1 MAKQLPF
8 SSTTQQSKPLTKT
21 QPITAGQVKGILY
34 DARYQQTV
42 KKDHT
47 RQRIRRTSH
56 KIMRALEHANKLTKW
71 KKAPA
76 KKQTLSTCIITM
88 NSADRIAPLLR
99 YIRSFSDEIVVGVD
113 SKTTDNTFAVCEPLA
128 DVVFTIDNEA
138 QTCNGG
144 LQALVEKCTSDW
156 VLRLDD
162 DEFPEPLFEELLQG
176 LMADKYTHYKFP
188 RLHLC
193 QTEPLKWINDGY
205 LYPDFQMRL
214 FKNQPE
220 LLTFPDAVGH
230 TSIECAGKRGKVN
243 SVNLVH
249 LNFAINPRHKREEKL
264 LRYIDR
270 LNGEWVHPINE
281 YALLLEDFNYRIDAY
296 ECDADFA
303 KALVNTIEHQR
314 SIYLKNK

>member
-1 MAKQLPF
+1 MARKLPF
-8 SSTTQQSKPLTKT
+8 SSTPATLVTPARSHASLS
-21 QPITAGQVKGILY
+21 AGSVSGIHY
-34 DARYQQTV
+34 DAQYQHTV
-42 KKDHT
+42 KTDHA

-56 KIMRALEHANKLTKW
+56 KIMRVLETANKLPKW
-71 KKAPA
+71 KKAPS

-88 NSADRIAPLLR
+88 NSADRIAPLLK

-113 SKTTDNTFAVCEPLA
+113 SKTTDTTFAVCEPLA

-144 LQALVEKCTSDW
+144 LQALVEKCSSDW

-162 DEFPEPLFEELLQG
+162 DEFPEPLFENLLQG

-193 QTEPLKWINDGY
+193 QTQPLKWINDGY

-220 LLTFPDAVGH
+220 LLTFPEAVGH
-230 TSIECAGKRGKVN
+230 ASIECDGKRGKVN

-264 LRYIDR
+264 RRYIDR

-281 YALLLEDFNYRIDAY
+281 YALLFEDFNYRIHTY
-296 ECDADFA
+296 HCDTEFADI
-303 KALVNTIEHQR
+303 LTSTTEHQR
-314 SIYLKNK
+314 NIYLNP